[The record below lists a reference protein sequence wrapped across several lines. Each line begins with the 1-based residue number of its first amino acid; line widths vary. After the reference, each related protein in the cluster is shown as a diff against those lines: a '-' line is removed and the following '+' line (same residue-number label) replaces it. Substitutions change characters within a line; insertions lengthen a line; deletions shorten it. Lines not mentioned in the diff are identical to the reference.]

1 MARKKRSVET
11 PKTTSYKAGVRFSQ
25 DLYIELE
32 AVKYGDDI
40 SEIKAKVTN
49 GNTTEIYEATK
60 GAPGVTLNEET
71 INLTVGEDYQLI
83 ATVNPPGTPLVWE
96 SSAPNSKATVTQDG
110 LVHAKGPGRCGIT
123 ATMTYQGQT
132 YTGHCLVEIT
142 E

>member
-32 AVKYGDDI
+32 AVKYGDNI
-40 SEIKAKVTN
+40 SYIKSKVTN
-49 GNTTEIYEATK
+49 GDTTEEYTATA
-60 GAPGVTLNEET
+60 GTPGVTLNVED
-71 INLTVGEDYQLI
+71 LSMTVGEDYQLI
-83 ATVNPPGTPLVWE
+83 ATVNPPGIPLTWA

-110 LVHAKGPGRCGIT
+110 LVHAKGPGTCGIT
-123 ATMTYQGQT
+123 ATMEFGGETYE
-132 YTGHCLVEIT
+132 GHCRVTIT